1 MRQRLLAQLIFIFY
15 LLLNICA
22 CCFVVRGLGVV
33 GVVIWAIIISSFIIY
48 ANSLFIIY
56 FFQKKKKKVF
66 SSLDYSCFILTKYLP
81 GLWRIGLHLL
91 LINFQIWLL
100 DEIFCYNHGAILR
113 GFVLFCFPL
122 CF

>member
-56 FFQKKKKKVF
+56 FFKKKKK
-66 SSLDYSCFILTKYLP
+66 SSLDYPCFILTKYLP
-81 GLWRIGLHLL
+81 ACGELVCI
-91 LINFQIWLL
+91 
-100 DEIFCYNHGAILR
+100 C
-113 GFVLFCFPL
+113 C
-122 CF
+122 